1 MGYDEQFKPKK
12 QERLLAMEQK
22 TNLDWALTYAKH
34 GFSVL
39 PLIPN
44 TKHPVFKHADM
55 PPLTTEQ
62 IKKYWSE
69 NPNYGIA
76 IKMTNIFSI
85 DIDTPQHS
93 GTTKVDG
100 YKSFEENIP
109 KEWLTPTL
117 VASTPSK
124 GMHYYYLKKDGF
136 PNKPVEGILKGVDIQ
151 AHKNNY
157 SVVPPTIIN
166 GKSYKWLNHRPI
178 ATPTD
183 ELINFLKEKIQVNKK
198 GNVCNKNSFNSSSD
212 IQPTWTGNLINMLC
226 YPQIKG
232 KRNDYL
238 TCLVGTLLSTHAEPE
253 NCYELAIFANEHFQE
268 PLSDKE
274 LNKTFNSILRSEIAK
289 YEK

>member
-1 MGYDEQFKPKK
+1 M
-12 QERLLAMEQK
+12 K
-22 TNLDWALTYAKH
+22 TNLDWALTYANH

-44 TKHPVFKHADM
+44 TKHPVFKHADK

-62 IKKYWSE
+62 INKYWAE

-76 IKMTNIFSI
+76 IKMTTIFSI

-100 YKSFEENIP
+100 YKSFKENIP
-109 KEWLTPTL
+109 KEWLKTTL
-117 VASTPSK
+117 VASTPSG
-124 GMHYYYLKKDGF
+124 GMHYYYLKNNGF
-136 PNKPVEGILKGVDIQ
+136 PNKPVEGILQGVDIQ
-151 AHKNNY
+151 AHQNNY

-166 GKSYKWLNHRPI
+166 GKSYKWLNHNAI
-178 ATPTD
+178 VKPTN
-183 ELINFLKEKIQVNKK
+183 ELINFLKEKMPDNKK
-198 GNVCNKNSFNSSSD
+198 ETIFSSYPS
-212 IQPTWTGNLINMLC
+212 IEPTWTGNLINMLC

-238 TCLVGTLLSTHAEPE
+238 TRLIGTLLSTHAEPE

-274 LNKTFNSILRSEIAK
+274 LNRTFNSILRSEIAK
-289 YEK
+289 YEKHIPN

>member
-1 MGYDEQFKPKK
+1 
-12 QERLLAMEQK
+12 MEQK
-22 TNLDWALTYAKH
+22 TNLDWVLTYAKH

-44 TKHPVFKHADM
+44 TKHPVFKHADT

-100 YKSFEENIP
+100 YKSFKESIP
-109 KEWLTPTL
+109 KKWLTPTL
-117 VASTPSK
+117 KSSTPS
-124 GMHYYYLKKDGF
+124 GGLHYYYLKKNGF

-151 AHKNNY
+151 AHKNNI
-157 SVVPPTIIN
+157 SVVPPTTIN
-166 GKSYKWLNHRPI
+166 GRSYKWLNHNAI
-178 ATPTD
+178 TTPTN
-183 ELINFLKEKIQVNKK
+183 ELIDFLKEKVSVTNKETIL
-198 GNVCNKNSFNSSSD
+198 SYPSLE
-212 IQPTWTGNLINMLC
+212 PTWTGKLINMLC

-238 TCLVGTLLSTHAEPE
+238 TRLVGTLLSTHADTE
-253 NCYELAIFANEHFQE
+253 NCYELAAFANEHFQE

-289 YEK
+289 YEKYTGK